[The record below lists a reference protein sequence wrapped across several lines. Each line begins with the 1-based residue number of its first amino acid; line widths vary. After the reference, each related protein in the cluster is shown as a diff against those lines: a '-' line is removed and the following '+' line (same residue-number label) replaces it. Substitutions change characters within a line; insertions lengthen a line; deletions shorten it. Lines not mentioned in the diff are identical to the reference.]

1 MTLYDIDVR
10 TIDGRAQSLDA
21 YRDRTLLIVNVASRC
36 GYTPQYQGL
45 EELFR
50 KYKDSGLTVLG
61 FPCNQFREQE
71 PGTEAAILDFCTR
84 TYDVSF
90 PMFAKIDVNGRNAHP
105 LYRYLKAEQPGIL
118 GTTAIKWNFTK
129 FLVSASGEVIRR
141 YAPLVPPARIE
152 ADIVRQISA
161 GASARPISR
170 RS

>member
-141 YAPLVPPARIE
+141 YAPLVLPARIE